1 VVLAKA
7 ANPDMK
13 LVMLPLKKM
22 SRCAAVVGEK
32 PVLVTEM
39 EAAAVFDSAAAATP
53 VLTRPLTAVEGAKA
67 TPTQVRKTPSW
78 PRSWANFSLF

>member
-1 VVLAKA
+1 
-7 ANPDMK
+7 MK

-53 VLTRPLTAVEGAKA
+53 VTACAVARGALLCA
-67 TPTQVRKTPSW
+67 AADLGPGYHVALLECAALPPAAMES
-78 PRSWANFSLF
+78 AHVL